1 MPLTVSTRVWAR
13 PRFIS
18 SNFQESNCELNLAQR
33 YLPTTS
39 TAIIGQRLGV
49 SIRYRLLEQGKRVS
63 EYHGVD
69 SSSFLSK
76 LGNRALRF
84 SGMRKIW
91 DFLFLNV
98 AGYFFS
104 NILLE
109 FLLFVRKMYI
119 YIFFGEFFLV

>member
-1 MPLTVSTRVWAR
+1 M
-13 PRFIS
+13 
-18 SNFQESNCELNLAQR
+18 
-33 YLPTTS
+33 
-39 TAIIGQRLGV
+39 
-49 SIRYRLLEQGKRVS
+49 S

-84 SGMRKIW
+84 SGMRKVW

-119 YIFFGEFFLV
+119 YIFFGEFFLVYPWF